1 MAEPLRSNDVGPA
14 VLPSTLAAPSRADA
28 SPRASDAIVVALATL
43 VGALGWLV
51 LFYPGLMSADSA
63 GQLAE
68 ARRGVFSD
76 AHPPLMAVVW
86 RPLDRLVP
94 GPLGM
99 LLIQTAA
106 FWSGLALLVRRLQAP
121 AWAKALLV
129 LAIGFAPP
137 LVAIAGAIW
146 KDVLMTALL
155 VLAFGLAGGGKVFW
169 VVALLAGM
177 TRHNA
182 IVAVAG
188 AALLH
193 FWAAGPSLRG
203 SLRAVAATVV
213 LFVAALALNAAL
225 VAQAVRPTQMV
236 ALFDLVGMAAV
247 RGTTPDVPACYVR
260 AAPVDA
266 ATVARSY
273 DPRSIIYA
281 ISPGSAF
288 RYCFD
293 AAASKRL
300 VQTWLATAVRDPLAY
315 STHRR
320 AVFAHL
326 LGIHETP
333 GNWIMTRSTYDPARY
348 PGLDEPAPQSARLAW
363 LERVVVALNASVTFR
378 PWIYGLTA
386 IAACA
391 IAALRRLWWP
401 FCIAG
406 SGIAYQAALLV
417 VAPSEDYR
425 YSLWMI
431 MAGLISAAWVA
442 IEPPAA
448 RNGVG

>member
-1 MAEPLRSNDVGPA
+1 MGEPLRSTGVDPA
-14 VLPSTLAAPSRADA
+14 ELPARSSADA
-28 SPRASDAIVVALATL
+28 IPSPSDTTVVALVTL
-43 VGALGWLV
+43 AGALGWLV
-51 LFYPGLMSADSA
+51 LFYPGLMSPDSA

-68 ARRGVFSD
+68 ARAGVFSD

-86 RPLDRLVP
+86 RPLDRLAP
-94 GPLGM
+94 GPFGM
-99 LLIQTAA
+99 LLVQTAV
-106 FWSGLALLVRRLQAP
+106 FWTGLGLLVRRLHRP
-121 AWAKALLV
+121 AWAKSLVV

-155 VLAFGLAGGGKVFW
+155 VLAFGLAGGGRGFW

-188 AALLH
+188 AVLLH
-193 FWAAGPSLRG
+193 SWATGPSLSG
-203 SLRAVAATVV
+203 SLRAVAVTLV
-213 LFVAALALNAAL
+213 LFVAAIGLNAAL
-225 VAQAVRPTQMV
+225 VAIESRPTQMI
-236 ALFDLVGMAAV
+236 ALFDVVGMAAV
-247 RGTTPDVPACYVR
+247 RGATPDLPACHLR
-260 AAPVDA
+260 ATPIDA

-273 DPRSIIYA
+273 DPRSIIYSV
-281 ISPGSAF
+281 SPGAAF
-288 RYCFD
+288 RYCSD
-293 AAASKRL
+293 AAASSRL
-300 VQTWLATAVRDPLAY
+300 VSTWLATAARDPLAY
-315 STHRR
+315 LTHRR

-326 LGIHETP
+326 LGIHGTP

-348 PGLDEPAPQSARLAW
+348 PGLEAPAPQSARLAW
-363 LERVVVALNASVTFR
+363 LERAIVALNASVTFR
-378 PWIYGLTA
+378 PWIYGLIA

-431 MAGLISAAWVA
+431 MAGLIAAVWVA
-442 IEPPAA
+442 IEPPAS
-448 RNGVG
+448 RNDVT